1 MVTLYLTL
9 SSLSTRKLSAKFYVK
24 LQVVNKSSIKTNV
37 DLNKKDKTNYKL
49 QLCNVDINKREAIK
63 MVQQFYF
70 KKRKMKPKI

>member
-49 QLCNVDINKREAIK
+49 LQITIMQRWHKQKGGYKNGATIL
-63 MVQQFYF
+63 F
-70 KKRKMKPKI
+70 